1 MSGRR
6 CRVSEINISCVK
18 TSSHPPHGSC
28 DGRPYLE
35 RIVGFHRKA
44 SEPVRITASEFKA
57 KAKSEHDLQVEI
69 VRWCE
74 GDGEHLVRGRFF
86 AVPNG
91 GYRSK
96 RTAARLKAEGLRP
109 GVPDMI
115 FFRQSETLWI
125 EVKNGEKGK
134 LSGLQKE
141 FIELLERNLH
151 DVSVVRSLDEAIL
164 AITHF
169 YL

>member
-1 MSGRR
+1 MT
-6 CRVSEINISCVK
+6 EINISCDK
-18 TSSHPPHGSC
+18 TSSHAPHGSC

-44 SEPVRITASEFKA
+44 TEPVRVTASKFKA

-74 GDGEHLVRGRFF
+74 GVGKQLVQGRFF

-91 GYRSK
+91 GYRTK
-96 RTAARLKAEGLRP
+96 TTAAKLKAEGVRS

-115 FFRQSETLWI
+115 FFGPSGRVLWI
-125 EVKNGEKGK
+125 EVKLGEEGK
-134 LSGLQKE
+134 LSPHQRA
-141 FIELLERNLH
+141 FIERLEDNGH
-151 DVSVVRSLDEAIL
+151 DVLVIRGLEPF
-164 AITHF
+164 ITTMEVF
-169 YL
+169 YS